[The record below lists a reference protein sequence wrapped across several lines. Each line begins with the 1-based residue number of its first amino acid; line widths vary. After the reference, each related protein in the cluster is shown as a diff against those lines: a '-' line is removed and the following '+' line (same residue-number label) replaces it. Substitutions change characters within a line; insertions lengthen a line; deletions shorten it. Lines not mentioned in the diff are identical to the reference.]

1 MRILKADAKGEFGR
15 WLRAERVAL
24 GLSQRELASK
34 LGCTYQAVS
43 LWETGNRV
51 PSIFVAKQ
59 VEQLIKDLK
68 QQSESMNGALPQVS
82 QDEAV
87 SQFNLP
93 TEDDA
98 LCDVFRRLTELR
110 KKGFDM
116 LNEGS
121 YRELSSYMRYLL
133 FKQEGF

>member
-1 MRILKADAKGEFGR
+1 MKMPRLDAKGEFGR
-15 WLRAERVAL
+15 WLRTERVTL

-34 LGCTYQAVS
+34 LGCTYQNVS
-43 LWETGNRV
+43 RWECGDYKPRPFT
-51 PSIFVAKQ
+51 IKQ
-59 VEQLIKDLK
+59 IKQLIKDLK
-68 QQSESMNGALPQVS
+68 QQSESANEMVLQVS

-87 SQFNLP
+87 PQFNLP

>member
-24 GLSQRELASK
+24 GLSQRDLASK

-43 LWETGNRV
+43 QWERGDCKPRPFT
-51 PSIFVAKQ
+51 IKQ
-59 VEQLIKDLK
+59 IKQLIKDLK
-68 QQSESMNGALPQVS
+68 QQSESANEVVLQVS

-87 SQFNLP
+87 PQFNLP
-93 TEDDA
+93 AEGDA
-98 LCDVFRRLTELR
+98 LCNVFRRLAELR